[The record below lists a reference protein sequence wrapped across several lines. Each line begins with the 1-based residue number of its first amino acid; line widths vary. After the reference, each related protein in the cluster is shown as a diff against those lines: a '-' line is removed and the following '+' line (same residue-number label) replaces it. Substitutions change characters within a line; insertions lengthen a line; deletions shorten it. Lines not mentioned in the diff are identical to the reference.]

1 MSRICFISNLFP
13 SEKDPSFGSFVG
25 KNYAQFE
32 ETGHEIVSKVVID
45 HRAKGL
51 RKLLCYI
58 RFIYQGIF
66 ALAKRNYDVV
76 YIHYLTYSTICLLPF
91 LVFSKPKYVINV
103 HGDDL
108 VGASLIH
115 KIMGLSSPWV
125 IKHSAAIVVPSEY
138 FKTRLLD
145 MYPWYSKQNVI
156 VSESAGVDFDLFKPQ
171 SEVIKDKFNLGYV
184 SRIDEGKGWPELL
197 KAIALIKSKTPE
209 RLSSFELNM
218 YGTGAQ
224 VEELRQMID
233 SLKLNSLVRYHGALA
248 QSQLVEQYNAMSA
261 FIFPT
266 HRESFGLV
274 AVEALACG
282 TPVLA
287 SNISPVNEVVKHGI
301 NGLLF
306 DVKNEHS
313 IAKSIIE
320 LIDMKPER
328 YQEMKRSTRS
338 SVLCYES
345 NNVISTLNENLTK
358 RSIFKTCR

>member
-1 MSRICFISNLFP
+1 
-13 SEKDPSFGSFVG
+13 
-25 KNYAQFE
+25 
-32 ETGHEIVSKVVID
+32 
-45 HRAKGL
+45 
-51 RKLLCYI
+51 
-58 RFIYQGIF
+58 
-66 ALAKRNYDVV
+66 
-76 YIHYLTYSTICLLPF
+76 
-91 LVFSKPKYVINV
+91 
-103 HGDDL
+103 
-108 VGASLIH
+108 
-115 KIMGLSSPWV
+115 
-125 IKHSAAIVVPSEY
+125 
-138 FKTRLLD
+138 